1 MKTQPKPIEFLGDSL
16 DMLRAFPLEA
26 RRESGQQLDRV
37 QHGLEPDDWKPMKTI
52 AAGVKEIRVK
62 DAAGAFRIIYL
73 AKLKDAIYVLHCFQ
87 KKSGKTSQTDLNL
100 AIERYKELARK
111 AK

>member
-1 MKTQPKPIEFLGDSL
+1 
-16 DMLRAFPLEA
+16 MLRAFPLEV

-37 QHGLEPDDWKPMKTI
+37 QHGLEPNDWKPMKTI
-52 AAGVKEIRVK
+52 GVGVKEIRVK
-62 DAAGAFRIIYL
+62 DAVGVFRIIYL

-87 KKSGKTSQTDLNL
+87 KKSGKTSRTDLNL